1 MSYSEASCL
10 CGVVKIKAENIDPKF
25 TVCHCQ
31 SCRTWGGAPFFAV
44 KCGTQVKIEG
54 VDKVKMYK
62 SSSWASRGFCSECGT
77 HLFYKFKE
85 TGEYNMP
92 VGLFP
97 DLEGLEMDMQYFS
110 DMRPGYYCFSN
121 ETKEMT
127 TEEIMAYFADK
138 V

>member
-10 CGVVKIKAENIDPKF
+10 CGVVKIKAENINPEF

-77 HLFYKFKE
+77 HLFFKFKE

-97 DLEGLEMDMQYFS
+97 SLEGLEMDMQYFS